1 MTSLMTSLMTS
12 ERQVRP
18 GDQITALD
26 GEPLNGLKFSD
37 ALQRQQAAKEQAA
50 KDAGKVYKAPISS
63 QHFILMTRTYEVVD
77 EAAVH
82 HDALLHAC
90 RTTFGL
96 LRQREQD
103 LKWLVENPFWLPSPI
118 EPLFKA
124 MDYNVTEIAYLIAA
138 CLTDQK
144 VAIPPARLPPS
155 ALSSPPLSLLWS
167 PPFHIGLRDLRIGL
181 SPNLVPRM
189 APLISPSDGA
199 PHQPLGWC
207 LAGAADLV
215 GAGHALARVER
226 AAGAPRSPN
235 LLVHVHPLPAGDAAR
250 LLGRPDAHLGLNI
263 ALSDRHACGYDAD
276 HRRRR
281 RRSLHRNRH
290 RGL

>member
-1 MTSLMTSLMTS
+1 MA
-12 ERQVRP
+12 RR
-18 GDQITALD
+18 
-26 GEPLNGLKFSD
+26 EPLLAPLAHRAIVQGDGLQCDRDCVPHRRLPHGSKGRHP
-37 ALQRQQAAKEQAA
+37 ARAASTICPELPPPPSIPPL
-50 KDAGKVYKAPISS
+50 VAPIPYRAERPPNRAESKSGQIWSLGWRPSS
-63 QHFILMTRTYEVVD
+63 
-77 EAAVH
+77 A
-82 HDALLHAC
+82 
-90 RTTFGL
+90 
-96 LRQREQD
+96 
-103 LKWLVENPFWLPSPI
+103 
-118 EPLFKA
+118 
-124 MDYNVTEIAYLIAA
+124 
-138 CLTDQK
+138 
-144 VAIPPARLPPS
+144 
-155 ALSSPPLSLLWS
+155 
-167 PPFHIGLRDLRIGL
+167 
-181 SPNLVPRM
+181 PRM
-189 APLISPSDGA
+189 APLISPSDGC
-199 PHQPLGWC
+199 PHQSLGWC